1 MAHETVTKSKRFYCV
16 SLTPD
21 ICKTPVGNSVVP
33 IPYTITGEFKDAK
46 DVSRSVKTQ
55 SAPVFLHNKSVI
67 PSVKGDER
75 GTLGG
80 VKSGTYLKTV
90 ESKDYSSTKGSNGTQ
105 TIQESRIVWMNNRN
119 TIGRIYERG
128 VQAARTRL
136 QSLGKAASETLHD
149 AAQGYKDNVS
159 DSLHKFGKD
168 AMDKGG
174 DIAMGSAA
182 VGVGGL
188 AVGATGVG
196 LPVAAAMETTA
207 AAGGVTAGA
216 VTATGYA
223 ADTSA
228 TVLDQA
234 ADYILTGKTPDIV
247 TAATGVAYSAAEN
260 LVFKKVAKVGSFLKK
275 LMPSKKAKPGSTPP
289 AQPKPQPK
297 ATGGDG
303 KDGHDGGKTKQ
314 VKEPKSDKPSDCC
327 PKDGAPGGKPVKS
340 SHPVHFG
347 TGEEILPQTDFV
359 LEGPTPLAWTRT
371 YRSGSETEDWGLLGA
386 RWGTP
391 YTSSI
396 SICAKGIVYH
406 EASGRAIRLPA
417 LDIGQEHDHRGEG
430 FILRRDSDQ
439 QVTLTWR
446 DGATDTFSAGPE
458 GWLPHG
464 YDGVNAMLAPRS
476 PIRTQRYYLTRRA
489 ERDGSGITIE
499 RNHAARPGEVL
510 LRVRSDDGLTIE
522 ALRDAYLPVESGP
535 EPQFAAPR
543 IGSIEQVLPDG
554 TRLCHVRYRY
564 EADLPDLVTATAP
577 AGSFEALPLRCN
589 LVEQSNIADQSR
601 RYTYKHHLL
610 VQYTTYSGFAHG
622 LEWISLAFL
631 RERWAGNALDDSQ
644 LTERCPITVGNS
656 YQARAVRTTTAD
668 GRDEVQI
675 AYIDP
680 DTTRVTEPD
689 GGVLEYQFNAQWLAT
704 GVHRITPDGSPR
716 SLGRREWSRDGMLL
730 ADIDADGND
739 SRYSYDSA
747 GNLISITDAQQN
759 VTRIEYDAHNQPI
772 AVTDALG
779 HTTRTA
785 YDSAGRIAER
795 TDALGRRTA
804 YGYDTQGRL
813 AVVTDARGG
822 NKRLSYD
829 AAGRLASY
837 TDCSNF
843 TTRYSYDSN
852 GRLTEYTDAIGNT
865 TRYQYNQVGQM
876 TSIIYPD
883 GTTESFAYDADGNL
897 VTHTDAKGQR
907 TRYHFD
913 GHGALVQ
920 KIDAKEQVLRYKY
933 DKALRL
939 VELINGN
946 GDSYMFS
953 YDAESRLASERG
965 FDGKIT
971 TFAYSAAGNL
981 VATNCA
987 GIATDFARDALGRLL
1002 AKSSPDGAVR
1012 YAYDALGRLTATAT
1026 SQAEHRFG
1034 YDAAGQ
1040 LVEERMAY
1048 SPGPV
1053 RLPGEPQEYVAAF
1066 TMTHAYDELGNHIQ
1080 TVLPN
1085 GRRVDTLRYGS
1096 GHWHGTLWQGKSLVD
1111 LERDH
1116 LHRETQRQ
1124 LGGGKERLTER
1135 RSYDPQSRL
1144 NSFTL
1149 DKGAQRL
1156 RERRYEYDAAS
1167 NLIHINDTFGGNIR
1181 YTYDPLGQL
1190 LSAVQ
1195 PDLTE
1200 MFAFDPAGNLL
1211 DPEAAAKSISTRQ
1224 ILRDL
1229 DEQPAPSTNAP
1240 RLAKVTHNLLC
1251 QYMGYAYDYDV
1262 QGNTIAKHARLAKVA
1277 NDEGNLEFEY
1287 DSANRLTTATRTFA
1301 NSRQVARYSYDAFGR
1316 RIAKRVHEQQW
1327 PVGHASPS
1335 VGLEHKGKLT
1345 LFVWDGDTLA
1355 QEISADNTI
1364 TYLYEPDTFLPIA
1377 QIESSGGIETCPA
1390 NEMLLWQ
1397 GNVWEQLS
1405 LTHDAGAHVESWHS
1419 QRQAVFDQHHRTQ
1432 WTQRLALAE
1441 EHALKDHILYYQCDH
1456 VGMPLELRNE
1466 LGEIVWA
1473 ARHRAFGS
1481 IFRQS
1486 RGAAIQPLRFQ
1497 GQYEDSE
1504 TGLFYTRH
1512 RYYDPAIG
1520 RFISQD
1526 PIRLA
1531 GGLNPYAYGL
1541 NPVSWTDPLGLKSEW
1556 QTNWEAVHGPL
1567 PNGFQVHH
1575 IIPKSKSSVA
1585 AVKKLCPNFDVH
1597 SESNL
1602 IALPTDSS
1610 ITVPPGRGFGK
1621 TTHKGYHSG
1630 YSEAAEKAMAVAAR
1644 FKKSGVTNCEKLR
1657 VIQSALRSQLESGG
1671 QTMYGNQHPN
1681 GVPGVMMDW
1690 VNSIRNHVRSK

>member
-55 SAPVFLHNKSVI
+55 SAPVFLHNRSVI

-247 TAATGVAYSAAEN
+247 TAATGMAYSAAEN

-430 FILRRDSDQ
+430 FTLRRDSDQ

-564 EADLPDLVTATAP
+564 EADLPDLVMATAP

-631 RERWAGNALDDSQ
+631 RERWAGNALDDAQ
-644 LTERCPITVGNS
+644 LSERCPITVGNS

-689 GGVLEYQFNAQWLAT
+689 GGVLEYQFNSQWLAT
-704 GVHRITPDGSPR
+704 GVHRITPEGSPR

-730 ADIDADGND
+730 AEIDADGNTARFD
-739 SRYSYDSA
+739 YDAA
-747 GNLISITDAQQN
+747 GNLTSLTDAQNN
-759 VTRIEYDAHNQPI
+759 VTRIQYDANNSPVAI
-772 AVTDALG
+772 TDALG
-779 HTTRTA
+779 HTTQNR
-785 YDSAGRIAER
+785 YDAAGRLLER
-795 TDALGRRTA
+795 TDALNHTTRYA
-804 YGYDTQGRL
+804 YDSQGRL
-813 AVVTDARGG
+813 SAVTDARGG
-822 NKRLSYD
+822 TKRLSYD

-837 TDCSNF
+837 TDCSNC
-843 TTRYSYDSN
+843 TTHYNYDGLGRLAQHIDAVGNTTGYRYDALGRLVRITYPDQIIESFEYDADDNLVEKTDAKGQKTRYRYDGHGLPFERIDAKGQTLRYSYDS
-852 GRLTEYTDAIGNT
+852 
-865 TRYQYNQVGQM
+865 
-876 TSIIYPD
+876 
-883 GTTESFAYDADGNL
+883 
-897 VTHTDAKGQR
+897 
-907 TRYHFD
+907 
-913 GHGALVQ
+913 
-920 KIDAKEQVLRYKY
+920 
-933 DKALRL
+933 ALRL
-939 VELINGN
+939 VELVNGN
-946 GDSYMFS
+946 GDSYTLA
-953 YDAESRLASERG
+953 YDEESRVASETG
-965 FDGKIT
+965 FDGKT
-971 TFAYSAAGNL
+971 TSYSYSAGGNL
-981 VATNCA
+981 VSCECNGKRA
-987 GIATDFARDALGRLL
+987 DFLRDELGYLI
-1002 AKSSPDGAVR
+1002 AKSDADGGVR
-1012 YAYDALGRLTATAT
+1012 YAYDALGRLIAA
-1026 SQAEHRFG
+1026 SSPQAEHRFA
-1034 YDAAGQ
+1034 YDPIGQ
-1040 LVEERMAY
+1040 LVDERVGYLTGAT
-1048 SPGPV
+1048 
-1053 RLPGEPQEYVAAF
+1053 RLPGKPAEYIAAF
-1066 TMTHAYDELGNHIQ
+1066 TLMHSYDELGNRIQ
-1080 TVLPN
+1080 TILPN
-1085 GRRVDTLRYGS
+1085 GRRIDTLRYGS

-1111 LERDH
+1111 LERDK
-1116 LHRETQRQ
+1116 LHRETTREI
-1124 LGGGKERLTER
+1124 GGSSERLIGR

-1144 NSFTL
+1144 KTL
-1149 DKGAQRL
+1149 TLEKGTRRL
-1156 RERRYEYDAAS
+1156 LDRHHNYDAIG
-1167 NLIHINDTFGGNIR
+1167 NLLQIEDSSGRGVH

-1190 LSAVQ
+1190 LSSVQ
-1195 PDLTE
+1195 QGLTE
-1200 MFAFDPAGNLL
+1200 TFAFDPAGNLL
-1211 DPEAAAKSISTRQ
+1211 DTSAEHGPIETRKV
-1224 ILRDL
+1224 LREL
-1229 DEQPAPSTNAP
+1229 DEQPAAGITAP
-1240 RLAKVTHNLLC
+1240 KLAKVTHNLLQ
-1251 QYMGYAYDYDV
+1251 QYMGYFYEYDV
-1262 QGNTIAKHARLAKVA
+1262 HGNTIAIRPRTVAGANEEGELELA
-1277 NDEGNLEFEY
+1277 Y
-1287 DSANRLTTATRTFA
+1287 DADNRLSMAVKTFA
-1301 NSRQVARYSYDAFGR
+1301 NSRQVARYRYDAFGR
-1316 RIAKRVHEQQW
+1316 RIAKQIEEQRW
-1327 PVGHASPS
+1327 ADGEVPPS
-1335 VGLEHKGKLT
+1335 VGLEHSGITT
-1345 LFVWDGDTLA
+1345 LFVWDGDA
-1355 QEISADNTI
+1355 MVQEVSTDKTI
-1364 TYLYEPDTFLPIA
+1364 TYLYEPDSFIPLARIEYSEGGSAYASDAINFCQPSEWSLP
-1377 QIESSGGIETCPA
+1377 PP
-1390 NEMLLWQ
+1390 L
-1397 GNVWEQLS
+1397 
-1405 LTHDAGAHVESWHS
+1405 HDADAHVAEWSSYEQVQAESRHRER
-1419 QRQAVFDQHHRTQ
+1419 RQQLRE
-1432 WTQRLALAE
+1432 RAE
-1441 EHALKDHILYYQCDH
+1441 ADARADHILYFQCDH
-1456 VGMPLELRNE
+1456 LGTPQELRNE
-1466 LGEIVWA
+1466 NGEVAWA
-1473 ARHRAFGS
+1473 AQYRAWGKVLRIS
-1481 IFRQS
+1481 HGTIE
-1486 RGAAIQPLRFQ
+1486 QPLRFP
-1497 GQYEDSE
+1497 GQYQDNE
-1504 TGLFYTRH
+1504 TGLHYNRH
-1512 RYYDPAIG
+1512 RYYDPSSARYIT
-1520 RFISQD
+1520 QD
-1526 PIRLA
+1526 PIGLL
-1531 GGLNPYAYGL
+1531 GGLNVYQYAP
-1541 NPVSWTDPLGLKSEW
+1541 NPMRWVDPLGLARKKKNSQELGRAATGCSTW
-1556 QTNWEAVHGPL
+1556 PGKEAHHVIPEELEGHDVLNSIKFKMNSASNAIML
-1567 PNGFQVHH
+1567 PSTQGGFMTKHSGYH
-1575 IIPKSKSSVA
+1575 SAYNK
-1585 AVKKLCPNFDVH
+1585 AVKKELDYIGLKYSLEGDREHAVR
-1597 SESNL
+1597 NL
-1602 IALPTDSS
+1602 QRNLD
-1610 ITVPPGRGFGK
+1610 
-1621 TTHKGYHSG
+1621 
-1630 YSEAAEKAMAVAAR
+1630 
-1644 FKKSGVTNCEKLR
+1644 
-1657 VIQSALRSQLESGG
+1657 SALRKNKLPLYKTECGRATG
-1671 QTMYGNQHPN
+1671 LKDG
-1681 GVPGVMMDW
+1681 DW
-1690 VNSIRNHVRSK
+1690 DRYIKSSRRY